1 MKTTIGIVNHAMK
14 TTLTLCKN
22 VKWMHVWTKHQKGKN
37 MAKKKTIK
45 KVYKTPDEI
54 AEEKLLK
61 AIEEHGV

>member
-1 MKTTIGIVNHAMK
+1 
-14 TTLTLCKN
+14 
-22 VKWMHVWTKHQKGKN
+22 